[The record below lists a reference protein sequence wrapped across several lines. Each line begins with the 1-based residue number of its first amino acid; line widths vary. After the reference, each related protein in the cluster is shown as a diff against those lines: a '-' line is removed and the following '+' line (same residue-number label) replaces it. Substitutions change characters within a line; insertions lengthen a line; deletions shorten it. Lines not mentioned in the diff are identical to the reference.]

1 MMRRCREINGI
12 ASRNVVPLKFAAG
25 VLLGPPMSAAATADS
40 LGVLQHVQSRIAVH
54 DALCLRHALTTDIG
68 RCRRN
73 ASRWITTSNDHTSR
87 LRRWPSSRTRPTIL
101 HHIFMNTTGTPTSTP
116 ASMPATAVTIYTG
129 RRQLVPYPFTIV
141 LPR

>member
-1 MMRRCREINGI
+1 
-12 ASRNVVPLKFAAG
+12 
-25 VLLGPPMSAAATADS
+25 MSAAATADS

-54 DALCLRHALTTDIG
+54 DALCLRHALTTDERHAKFLRIRVHPSDREVDFG